1 MHPMRVLSP
10 YRCHG
15 SDADFRIRHWSTQR
29 AWAIARLSR
38 QAKREN
44 RVCFRSQAYPIKIKS
59 RKTAACGFDLQ
70 EGKLSRNA
78 TCSLCRLCAR
88 LRTQKRG
95 DFLTVA
101 VEFLHRT
108 ESPLEQQRHVVQYAF
123 DDFLF
128 PLAVELDLL
137 VQPGFEPI
145 RIRQTALHRIVRKQC
160 LVDMQISRMQR
171 LFRTAGGS

>member
-88 LRTQKRG
+88 LRPQKRG

-108 ESPLEQQRHVVQYAF
+108 ESPLEQQRHVVQNAF

-128 PLAVELDLL
+128 PHTDKQKQQN
-137 VQPGFEPI
+137 QPNNKPKQNK
-145 RIRQTALHRIVRKQC
+145 QTALHR
-160 LVDMQISRMQR
+160 
-171 LFRTAGGS
+171 